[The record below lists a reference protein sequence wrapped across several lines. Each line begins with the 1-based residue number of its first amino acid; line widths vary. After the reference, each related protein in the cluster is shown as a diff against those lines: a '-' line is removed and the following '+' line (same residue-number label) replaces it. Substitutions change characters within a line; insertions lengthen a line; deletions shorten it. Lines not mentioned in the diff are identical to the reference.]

1 MRNDVSIASQAAFII
16 IQGKTPIKTGNL
28 RYNAVK
34 YNEEENKAEIYVE
47 ETIAPYMPYTNEV
60 WISPR
65 WRGRQ
70 NPNLYWWNKSVDLA
84 IQAMAIILNGE
95 VIKV

>member
-1 MRNDVSIASQAAFII
+1 MMIRNRS
-16 IQGKTPIKTGNL
+16 PIDTGNL
-28 RYNAVK
+28 RFNAIR
-34 YNEEENKAEIYVE
+34 YAEHAATAEIYAE

-60 WISPR
+60 WTSPR